1 MGSLGLLARHFFGR
15 FFDNEIVS
23 QHGDMR
29 TNVVQAFGLVATPG
43 MFVPF
48 YMIPQRTRFDQP
60 FLHNW
65 ILISDYYFFVLYSM
79 VVMGFVM
86 VFEWDAI
93 FPDRKDYLILT
104 PLPLGGGS
112 IFAGKTLAL
121 MAFLGLFLLDANF
134 FCTLLGPLVS
144 GGQGTGAPIVWKLI
158 AIHATAVVG
167 GGAFVVLS
175 IAGIQGVLIN
185 VLTGRAFRRISP
197 WVQMA
202 VMGMLIIV
210 LFLTPLVC
218 ASIRPLVE
226 HRSPLLWWFPPFW
239 FLALY
244 LDMLPG
250 QPAGPFFH
258 EIAPLARQGL
268 AIAFAAFAV
277 TYLAGYHRHAR
288 RVMEGVDAP
297 PEGPSRL
304 RAWFDGAVNRWL
316 LTHPLERATFHFI
329 SNTILR
335 NAKQRLF
342 LATYGGIAIALALPA
357 IVRISTRPSSPLLIF
372 EAAGLLSVPL
382 TLSFFVVSG
391 LRAVFNFP
399 AELRANWVFQVCE
412 SEERL
417 PHLRAV
423 RKWILLMGV
432 APLFAALT
440 PVEIWFRGWAR
451 AFVHIT
457 FALVLSMVLLNLLLV
472 WFRKIPFTCS
482 YFPGKTSM
490 AVMFFVYLAGF
501 ATYSWSMADVETRLI
516 RAPASLLLFYLCS
529 AAAVWGLTRLER
541 RELDIDDVLIFE
553 DEPDPVVRSLELG

>member
-1 MGSLGLLARHFFGR
+1 MNCFSLLARHFFGR

-104 PLPLGGGS
+104 PLPLSGGG
-112 IFAGKTLAL
+112 IFAGKTAAL
-121 MAFLGLFLLDANF
+121 VAFLGLFLLDANF

-144 GGQGTGAPIVWKLI
+144 GGQGTGAPIVWKLVG
-158 AIHATAVVG
+158 IHAAAVAG
-167 GGAFVVLS
+167 GGLFVVLS

-185 VLTGRAFRRISP
+185 LLSGRAFRRISP

-202 VMGMLIIV
+202 LMGMLIIV

-226 HRSPLLWWFPPFW
+226 HHSALLRWFPPFW

-250 QPAGPFFH
+250 QPAGAIFH

-268 AIAFAAFAV
+268 AV
-277 TYLAGYHRHAR
+277 
-288 RVMEGVDAP
+288 
-297 PEGPSRL
+297 
-304 RAWFDGAVNRWL
+304 
-316 LTHPLERATFHFI
+316 
-329 SNTILR
+329 
-335 NAKQRLF
+335 
-342 LATYGGIAIALALPA
+342 
-357 IVRISTRPSSPLLIF
+357 
-372 EAAGLLSVPL
+372 
-382 TLSFFVVSG
+382 
-391 LRAVFNFP
+391 
-399 AELRANWVFQVCE
+399 
-412 SEERL
+412 
-417 PHLRAV
+417 
-423 RKWILLMGV
+423 
-432 APLFAALT
+432 
-440 PVEIWFRGWAR
+440 
-451 AFVHIT
+451 
-457 FALVLSMVLLNLLLV
+457 
-472 WFRKIPFTCS
+472 
-482 YFPGKTSM
+482 
-490 AVMFFVYLAGF
+490 
-501 ATYSWSMADVETRLI
+501 
-516 RAPASLLLFYLCS
+516 
-529 AAAVWGLTRLER
+529 
-541 RELDIDDVLIFE
+541 
-553 DEPDPVVRSLELG
+553 